1 MAEEEQKDDIDVVEE
16 KQDKSKL
23 LIIIVAVLVLVLIG
37 VGAMMFLGSD
47 DETKSDTETT
57 SGEAA
62 PVVKQAPIYH
72 AVETPFVVNFAEQS
86 NGAVRYLQVKLK
98 VMARSQAVIDAFKLH
113 DPAIQHE
120 LLLLL
125 YGQNYDDLNT
135 SAGTKALQLAA
146 LTTINE
152 VLSSDPAVEGQL
164 EAVYFTSLIMQ

>member
-16 KQDKSKL
+16 KKDKSKL
-23 LIIIVAVLVLVLIG
+23 MIIIIAVLVVALIG
-37 VGAMMFLGSD
+37 VGAMMFLGGGD
-47 DETKSDTETT
+47 KASDTEET

-62 PVVKQAPIYH
+62 PLVKQAPIYH
-72 AVETPFVVNFAEQS
+72 AVETPFVVNFATQS

-120 LLLLL
+120 LLLLF
-125 YGQNYDDLNT
+125 YGQNYDELNT
-135 SAGTKALQLAA
+135 SAGTKALQIASLA
-146 LTTINE
+146 TINE
-152 VLSSDPAVEGQL
+152 VLSSDSALDGQL

>member
-16 KQDKSKL
+16 KGNKSKL
-23 LIIIVAVLVLVLIG
+23 LIIIVGVLVIALIG
-37 VGAMMFLGSD
+37 VGAMMFLGD
-47 DETKSDTETT
+47 DEKAPEPVES

-62 PVVKQAPIYH
+62 PVVKQPPIYH

-120 LLLLL
+120 LLLLF
-125 YGQNYDDLNT
+125 YGQNYDELNT
-135 SAGTKALQLAA
+135 SAGTKALQLAT

-164 EAVYFTSLIMQ
+164 EAVYFASLIMQ